1 MSSAEPVGGLE
12 RGEILMWNN
21 ITPAD
26 FEEAREELQL
36 RREETLR
43 KHAEEISALDAEQA
57 DVESLDRM
65 VTEFA
70 EKFKIAATSSSE
82 TSDDEEQAMPGN
94 TDEASTDEMEPAPL
108 YLSAAE
114 SWQSRVA

>member
-1 MSSAEPVGGLE
+1 
-12 RGEILMWNN
+12 MWSN

-43 KHAEEISALDAEQA
+43 KHAEEISGLDAEQA
-57 DVESLDRM
+57 DVETLDRM

-70 EKFKIAATSSSE
+70 QKFKIAALSSFE
-82 TSDDEEQAMPGN
+82 TSGAEEHAMTSN
-94 TDEASTDEMEPAPL
+94 TDEGSTDSKEPAPL
-108 YLSAAE
+108 DLSGAQ
-114 SWQSRVA
+114 SWQLRVA

>member
-1 MSSAEPVGGLE
+1 
-12 RGEILMWNN
+12 MWNN

-43 KHAEEISALDAEQA
+43 KHAAEISVLDAEQA
-57 DVESLDRM
+57 DVETLDRM
-65 VTEFA
+65 VAEFA
-70 EKFKIAATSSSE
+70 QKFKIAAILPSGASGA
-82 TSDDEEQAMPGN
+82 EEQATPSN
-94 TDEASTDEMEPAPL
+94 TDEASTDSMEPAPL
-108 YLSAAE
+108 YLSAVQ

>member
-94 TDEASTDEMEPAPL
+94 TDEASTTEMEPAPL

>member
-1 MSSAEPVGGLE
+1 
-12 RGEILMWNN
+12 MWNN

-43 KHAEEISALDAEQA
+43 KHAGEISVLDAEQA
-57 DVESLDRM
+57 DVEALDRM
-65 VTEFA
+65 VAEFA
-70 EKFKIAATSSSE
+70 VKFKIAAISSSE
-82 TSDDEEQAMPGN
+82 TSGAEEQATPSN
-94 TDEASTDEMEPAPL
+94 TEASTDSMEPAPL
-108 YLSAAE
+108 YLSAAQ